1 MISDGA
7 SFFFFCLKN
16 RASNSVVSWDNAVS
30 SIQLQKPNV
39 TEQLTPCNALP

>member
-7 SFFFFCLKN
+7 SFFFFYLKN
-16 RASNSVVSWDNAVS
+16 RASNSAVPLYGVIS
-30 SIQLQKPNV
+30 SIQLQKPNE